1 MKNEASINNSKQ
13 IANNSSLLTAENSSK
28 NSKLIMKR
36 NLLRNA
42 YNQKFTNMALFEIPR
57 RKLPKTNNNSRKK
70 NGNGIYITDLTISK
84 FRDTGFE
91 TRTTQETLNSNYR
104 TQNKLSKIKKKSYKN
119 SKNSLPNIKTGF
131 SKQNSNP
138 FYSTCCNRK
147 SNMKHLTMLYNEPW
161 LNSEEDNDKRNNG
174 QKIVRDDKKEF
185 LKKTNEIKRLKYEV
199 ELKKEAIEEYKEN
212 IKLQKN
218 SIEHTISNL
227 QTYKDNL
234 ENHFLTK
241 YNIDLRKFEKELLLL
256 KLSNDRD
263 NNEINNLN
271 KEISSLQYLLIKKE
285 NIIKDIE
292 KWIKLQIYIKEGEE
306 PHNLNIAL
314 KKYENTFIFNSL
326 EDLNNTLTMKEN
338 KNLRLMEKYN
348 KIQKDKQYYIEEL
361 QQLEKEVKN
370 SDKSIYTLMSQK
382 EHILNSLKSRQSIL
396 NSTINSLTYSNT
408 RNTIT
413 TRNKTYT
420 RCKSSKIKTHSHIYN
435 EELKKNDL
443 GILYKPITIKND
455 IIFSIDCIYISIIKN
470 NIKGLKLDSNLLTQ
484 ANNINVSKNKRAVAK
499 MEIIEISLNYL
510 ISSIKDMIKSDK
522 NNVIIMEKTLKLI
535 DLYHKKINGNK
546 NKEEVKKNWN
556 NLMKKIEEK
565 NKKNYFL
572 PRGKIEKYNI
582 VSIQRNKNHI
592 YTKNKQFEKKIGIW
606 DFLYDQ
612 NDDVINANK
621 EQLDE

>member
-1 MKNEASINNSKQ
+1 MKNEAASINNSKQ

-42 YNQKFTNMALFEIPR
+42 YNQKYSNMALFEIPR

-84 FRDTGFE
+84 FRDTEFE
-91 TRTTQETLNSNYR
+91 TRTTQETLNTNYK
-104 TQNKLSKIKKKSYKN
+104 TQNKLSKIRKKSYKN

-131 SKQNSNP
+131 GKQNNNP
-138 FYSTCCNRK
+138 FYFTCCNRK
-147 SNMKHLTMLYNEPW
+147 SNMRHLTILNNDPW
-161 LNSEEDNDKRNNG
+161 LNSEEDNEKKNNG

-212 IKLQKN
+212 IQLQKN
-218 SIEHTISNL
+218 SIEYTISNL
-227 QTYKDNL
+227 QTYKNNL

-241 YNIDLRKFEKELLLL
+241 YNIDLRKLEKELLLL
-256 KLSNDRD
+256 KLNNDKD
-263 NNEINNLN
+263 NNEIINLN
-271 KEISSLQYLLIKKE
+271 KEISSLHYLIIKKE
-285 NIIKDIE
+285 NIIKNIE

-306 PHNLNIAL
+306 PRNLNIAL
-314 KKYENTFIFNSL
+314 KKYENIFIFNSL

-361 QQLEKEVKN
+361 QQMEKELKN
-370 SDKSIYTLMSQK
+370 SDKSIFILLSQK
-382 EHILNSLKSRQSIL
+382 EQILNSLKSRQSIL

-413 TRNKTYT
+413 ARNKAYT
-420 RCKSSKIKTHSHIYN
+420 RCKSSKIKTHSRINN
-435 EELKKNDL
+435 EELKKNEL

-455 IIFSIDCIYISIIKN
+455 IIFYIDCIYISIIKN
-470 NIKGLKLDSNLLTQ
+470 NIKGLKFDSHLLTQ

-522 NNVIIMEKTLKLI
+522 NNVIIMEKTSKLI
-535 DLYHKKINGNK
+535 DLYHKKINGSK
-546 NKEEVKKNWN
+546 NKEEVRKNWN
-556 NLMKKIEEK
+556 NLIKKIEEK

-592 YTKNKQFEKKIGIW
+592 YKKNKQKEKKIDIW

-612 NDDVINANK
+612 NDDALNVNN
-621 EQLDE
+621 EQLD

>member
-1 MKNEASINNSKQ
+1 
-13 IANNSSLLTAENSSK
+13 
-28 NSKLIMKR
+28 
-36 NLLRNA
+36 
-42 YNQKFTNMALFEIPR
+42 
-57 RKLPKTNNNSRKK
+57 
-70 NGNGIYITDLTISK
+70 
-84 FRDTGFE
+84 
-91 TRTTQETLNSNYR
+91 
-104 TQNKLSKIKKKSYKN
+104 
-119 SKNSLPNIKTGF
+119 
-131 SKQNSNP
+131 
-138 FYSTCCNRK
+138 
-147 SNMKHLTMLYNEPW
+147 MKHLTMLYNEPW

-241 YNIDLRKFEKELLLL
+241 YNIDLRKLEKELLLL

-306 PHNLNIAL
+306 PDNLNIAL

-435 EELKKNDL
+435 EE
-443 GILYKPITIKND
+443 
-455 IIFSIDCIYISIIKN
+455 
-470 NIKGLKLDSNLLTQ
+470 
-484 ANNINVSKNKRAVAK
+484 
-499 MEIIEISLNYL
+499 
-510 ISSIKDMIKSDK
+510 
-522 NNVIIMEKTLKLI
+522 
-535 DLYHKKINGNK
+535 
-546 NKEEVKKNWN
+546 
-556 NLMKKIEEK
+556 
-565 NKKNYFL
+565 
-572 PRGKIEKYNI
+572 
-582 VSIQRNKNHI
+582 
-592 YTKNKQFEKKIGIW
+592 
-606 DFLYDQ
+606 
-612 NDDVINANK
+612 
-621 EQLDE
+621 